1 MFGLRVDGKLARLP
15 IFRERFFPFYC
26 MRTSQSYL
34 FPILS
39 LLGNAIV
46 WGLIWWPLKEL
57 RLEQWHPLWST
68 AAVFGLACV
77 CLMLARPKALASLR
91 TFPQLWIVGVAAGVT
106 NGAFN
111 WGIAI
116 GDVVRVILL
125 FYLMPVW
132 SAVLARVVLNEP
144 ITPLA
149 IGRIV
154 LALAGAALVLMP
166 AGGGVPVPSG
176 LADWLGLAGGM
187 AFALNNVMIR
197 RQSELPE
204 DGRSLAM
211 FIGGMVIPLAVAL
224 ALCTGDAIALPPV
237 FTGHAAVVMAGLGIA
252 MIVANIALQHGA
264 AALPANITAVVMLT
278 EIVVAAVS
286 SVLFGGA
293 VFTPSMLAGAALIL
307 TASALAAME
316 GRSKG

>member
-1 MFGLRVDGKLARLP
+1 
-15 IFRERFFPFYC
+15 
-26 MRTSQSYL
+26 MRASQSYL

-39 LLGNAIV
+39 LVGNAVV

-57 RLEQWHPLWST
+57 RLLQWHPLWST
-68 AAVFGLACV
+68 AAVFALSAACLV
-77 CLMLARPKALASLR
+77 LARPKSVASLR
-91 TFPQLWIVGVAAGVT
+91 AHPQMWIVAIAAGVT

-132 SAVLARVVLNEP
+132 AVLLARVVLHEP

-149 IGRIV
+149 IGRIA
-154 LALAGAALVLMP
+154 LALCGAALVLKP
-166 AGGGVPVPSG
+166 EGGGMPLPQG

-197 RQSELPE
+197 RQSALPE

-211 FIGGMVIPLAVAL
+211 FIGGVMIPFAVAL
-224 ALCTGDAIALPPV
+224 ALHLSDALALPPQ
-237 FTGHAAVVMAGLGIA
+237 FTGHSVVLLIGLGIA
-252 MIVANIALQHGA
+252 MMAANIALQHGA
-264 AALPANITAVVMLT
+264 AALPANITAVVMLI
-278 EIVVAAVS
+278 EIVIAALS
-286 SVLFGGA
+286 SVLYGGA
-293 VFTPSMLAGAALIL
+293 VLTTPMLAGAALIL
-307 TASALAAME
+307 AASALAAME
-316 GRSKG
+316 GRGKG

>member
-1 MFGLRVDGKLARLP
+1 
-15 IFRERFFPFYC
+15 
-26 MRTSQSYL
+26 MRTSQSFL

-39 LLGNAIV
+39 LLGNAVV

-57 RLEQWHPLWST
+57 RLEHWHPLWST
-68 AAVFGLACV
+68 AAVFALACV
-77 CLMLARPKALASLR
+77 CLMLVRPKALANLLAY
-91 TFPQLWIVGVAAGVT
+91 PQLWIVAVAAGVT

-132 SAVLARVVLNEP
+132 SAILARVVLNEP
-144 ITPLA
+144 ITPLT
-149 IGRIV
+149 IGRIA
-154 LALAGAALVLMP
+154 LALVGAALVLMP
-166 AGGGVPVPSG
+166 AGGGVPVPGG

-197 RQSELPE
+197 HQSTLPE

-211 FIGGMVIPLAVAL
+211 FIGGMVIPLAVAV
-224 ALCTGDAIALPPV
+224 ALHIGEAIALPPF
-237 FTGHAAVVMAGLGIA
+237 FTANAAVVLLGLGVA

-278 EIVVAAVS
+278 EIVVAALS

-293 VFTPSMLAGAALIL
+293 VLTTSMLAGAALIL
-307 TASALAAME
+307 SASALAAME
-316 GRSKG
+316 GRNTG

>member
-1 MFGLRVDGKLARLP
+1 
-15 IFRERFFPFYC
+15 
-26 MRTSQSYL
+26 MRPSQSYL

-39 LLGNAIV
+39 LVGNAVV

-57 RLEQWHPLWST
+57 RLLQWHPLWST
-68 AAVFGLACV
+68 AAVFALSTV
-77 CLMLARPKALASLR
+77 CLVLVRPKSIASLR
-91 TFPQLWIVGVAAGVT
+91 AHPQMWIVAIAAGVT

-132 SAVLARVVLNEP
+132 AVLLARVVLREP

-149 IGRIV
+149 IGRIA
-154 LALAGAALVLMP
+154 LALCGAALVLKP
-166 AGGGVPVPSG
+166 EGGGLPLPQG

-197 RQSELPE
+197 RQSALPE

-211 FIGGMVIPLAVAL
+211 FIGGVVIPFAVAL
-224 ALCTGDAIALPPV
+224 ALHLSDALALPPP
-237 FTGHAAVVMAGLGIA
+237 FTGHAVVLLIGLGIA
-252 MIVANIALQHGA
+252 MMAANIALQHGA

-278 EIVVAAVS
+278 EIVIAALS
-286 SVLFGGA
+286 SVLYGGA
-293 VFTPSMLAGAALIL
+293 VLTTPMLAGAALIL
-307 TASALAAME
+307 AASALAAME
-316 GRSKG
+316 GRGKA